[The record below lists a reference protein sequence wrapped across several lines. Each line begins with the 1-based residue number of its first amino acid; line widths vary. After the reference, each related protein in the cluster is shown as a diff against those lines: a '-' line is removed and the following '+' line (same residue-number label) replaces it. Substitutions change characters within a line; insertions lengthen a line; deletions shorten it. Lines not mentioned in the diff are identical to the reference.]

1 MVNKEVILAL
11 EIKAGELVREQGRN
25 FTVHRPNVQQH
36 RNLSLQDLQLKYER
50 IDERAARKY
59 WDKHY
64 EESRHTCYHKYMLVH
79 NLLLYDYIFECFI
92 EVVFNRVATHPGN
105 SGNSGKLREFSSW
118 RKSQVNSGRLRE
130 FWFIL

>member
-1 MVNKEVILAL
+1 MVNKEVILVL
-11 EIKAGELVREQGRN
+11 EIKADELVRGEGRN

-79 NLLLYDYIFECFI
+79 NLLLYDYIFW
-92 EVVFNRVATHPGN
+92 VFYWG
-105 SGNSGKLREFSSW
+105 GF
-118 RKSQVNSGRLRE
+118 
-130 FWFIL
+130 